1 MKSLDSFSKIF
12 LYKPHVDFRKQID
25 GLAAIV
31 EGEMRLS
38 PFQNQIFAFTNV
50 ARSRLKI
57 LYWDRTG
64 FALWQKRLEKNRFP
78 WPERSSGYLE
88 LTAKQ
93 IGWILDGVDIF
104 KIRPHEELNYTKM
117 FCERHAPC

>member
-1 MKSLDSFSKIF
+1 MLSLDSFSKIY

-38 PFQNQIFAFTNV
+38 PFQNQIFVFTNSV
-50 ARSRLKI
+50 RNRLKI

-78 WPERSSGYLE
+78 WPARSSGHLE

-104 KIRPHEELNYTKM
+104 KIKPHEELEYKNVL
-117 FCERHAPC
+117 

>member
-1 MKSLDSFSKIF
+1 MKSLDSFSKIY

-25 GLAAIV
+25 GLSVIV

-38 PFQNQIFAFTNV
+38 PFQNQIFVFANA

-78 WPERSSGYLE
+78 WPERSSGHLE

-93 IGWILDGVDIF
+93 ISWILDGVDIF
-104 KIRPHEELNYTKM
+104 KIKPHEELKYKNVL
-117 FCERHAPC
+117 